1 MKINETK
8 QKLHITQDKKFD
20 TYRMYTIRSP
30 VEDDLKDSGLDVSD
44 SQTPETYLSKKEIKE
59 YSRIPKIQQE
69 RIYETFKNSPEYRK
83 FRKALEKEKSVTGT
97 YENTMYQEVYGGQD
111 SFISGV
117 NFSEKLKKHRK
128 KSDSFTIEKNE
139 KVPQRNEKDIEES
152 RENLNEPVSYKNTYN
167 VVDSSGKGT
176 LKSGDNG
183 RAYVKAVSQKQT
195 EASFDASRSAAYSA
209 AAAGSGGTS
218 EAAKEAVNAVKKYAE
233 IIKEAA
239 QENSGNPQQMQEQ
252 TDSKTSSSQ
261 MGMIQKVTAAVMALV
276 GFLMAEIGVVIIP
289 LLIIIAVVIIVST
302 LIVSIISSV
311 AAFFTPEKEAEI
323 SGGIKMQMLS
333 QATIAYT
340 DDLKEA
346 AEEEGIEKY
355 VNYLL
360 AIMETESHGEGNDPM
375 QSSESAGLEPGGFTN
390 PQDSIKQGVSYF
402 AMCIRKA
409 EENNCDIKCAVQ
421 SYNFGS
427 GFIDYAA
434 SYGGT
439 YSLELSESF
448 AQEKSNGIKA
458 DYANDIAINYNG
470 GFRYA
475 YGNMFYAELVSTYIY
490 SYEDETVQKVI
501 DEAYKYYGWDYVS
514 GGCSPDYGGFDCSG
528 LVQYVYRQ
536 AGIDLPRLEKEQFA
550 ASQEISIDEIQPG
563 DLLFYQNETSDGS
576 IGHVAIYIGDG
587 KTFEAGDPV
596 GVYDIDDSWHAENFL
611 CAGRV
616 INRE

>member
-8 QKLHITQDKKFD
+8 QKLHLTQDKKFD

-97 YENTMYQEVYGGQD
+97 YENTMYQEVYGRQD
-111 SFISGV
+111 SFISSGD
-117 NFSEKLKKHRK
+117 FSEKLKKHRK

-176 LKSGDNG
+176 LKSGDND

-239 QENSGNPQQMQEQ
+239 QENSENPQQMQEQ

-550 ASQEISIDEIQPG
+550 ASQEISIDEIQAG
-563 DLLFYQNETSDGS
+563 DLLFYQNETSGGS

>member
-1 MKINETK
+1 M
-8 QKLHITQDKKFD
+8 
-20 TYRMYTIRSP
+20 
-30 VEDDLKDSGLDVSD
+30 
-44 SQTPETYLSKKEIKE
+44 
-59 YSRIPKIQQE
+59 
-69 RIYETFKNSPEYRK
+69 
-83 FRKALEKEKSVTGT
+83 
-97 YENTMYQEVYGGQD
+97 
-111 SFISGV
+111 
-117 NFSEKLKKHRK
+117 
-128 KSDSFTIEKNE
+128 
-139 KVPQRNEKDIEES
+139 
-152 RENLNEPVSYKNTYN
+152 
-167 VVDSSGKGT
+167 
-176 LKSGDNG
+176 
-183 RAYVKAVSQKQT
+183 
-195 EASFDASRSAAYSA
+195 
-209 AAAGSGGTS
+209 
-218 EAAKEAVNAVKKYAE
+218 
-233 IIKEAA
+233 
-239 QENSGNPQQMQEQ
+239 
-252 TDSKTSSSQ
+252 
-261 MGMIQKVTAAVMALV
+261 
-276 GFLMAEIGVVIIP
+276 
-289 LLIIIAVVIIVST
+289 IIVST

>member
-1 MKINETK
+1 
-8 QKLHITQDKKFD
+8 
-20 TYRMYTIRSP
+20 
-30 VEDDLKDSGLDVSD
+30 
-44 SQTPETYLSKKEIKE
+44 
-59 YSRIPKIQQE
+59 
-69 RIYETFKNSPEYRK
+69 
-83 FRKALEKEKSVTGT
+83 
-97 YENTMYQEVYGGQD
+97 MYQEVYGGQD
-111 SFISGV
+111 SFISGG

-128 KSDSFTIEKNE
+128 KSDSFTTEK
-139 KVPQRNEKDIEES
+139 NEKDIEES
-152 RENLNEPVSYKNTYN
+152 RENLNEHVSYKNTYN

-176 LKSGDNG
+176 LKSGNG
-183 RAYVKAVSQKQT
+183 SAYVKAVSQKQT

-218 EAAKEAVNAVKKYAE
+218 EAAKEAVNAVKKYSE

-239 QENSGNPQQMQEQ
+239 QENSENPQQTQEQ

-289 LLIIIAVVIIVST
+289 LIIIIAVVIIVST

-311 AAFFTPEKEAEI
+311 AAFFTPEKEAET

-333 QATIAYT
+333 QATIAYA
-340 DDLKEA
+340 DDLRAA
-346 AEEEGIEKY
+346 AEAEGIEKY

-360 AIMETESHGEGNDPM
+360 AIMETESHGEGDDPM
-375 QSSESAGLEPGGFTN
+375 QSAESAGLEPGGFTN

-402 AMCIRKA
+402 AECVRKA
-409 EENNCDIKCAVQ
+409 QENNCDIKCAVQ

-550 ASQEISIDEIQPG
+550 ASQEISFDEIQPG
-563 DLLFYQNETSDGS
+563 DLLFYQNETSGGC

-596 GVYDIDDSWHAENFL
+596 GVYDINDSWHAENFL

>member
-8 QKLHITQDKKFD
+8 QKLHLTQDKKFD

-83 FRKALEKEKSVTGT
+83 FRKALEKEKSVTVT
-97 YENTMYQEVYGGQD
+97 YENTMYQEVYGRQD
-111 SFISGV
+111 SFISSGD
-117 NFSEKLKKHRK
+117 FSEKLKKHRK
-128 KSDSFTIEKNE
+128 KSDSFTIERNE

-176 LKSGDNG
+176 LKSGDND

-195 EASFDASRSAAYSA
+195 EVSFDASRSAAYSA

-239 QENSGNPQQMQEQ
+239 QENSENPQQMQEQ

-550 ASQEISIDEIQPG
+550 ASQEISIDEIQAG
-563 DLLFYQNETSDGS
+563 DLLFYQNESSGGS

-587 KTFEAGDPV
+587 KTFEAGDAV

>member
-8 QKLHITQDKKFD
+8 QKLHLTQDKKFD

-97 YENTMYQEVYGGQD
+97 
-111 SFISGV
+111 
-117 NFSEKLKKHRK
+117 
-128 KSDSFTIEKNE
+128 
-139 KVPQRNEKDIEES
+139 VPQRNEKDIEES
-152 RENLNEPVSYKNTYN
+152 RENLNEHVSYKNIYN
-167 VVDSSGKGT
+167 AGDSSGGT
-176 LKSGDNG
+176 LKFGGNG
-183 RAYVKAVSQKQT
+183 REYVKAVSKKQT

-239 QENSGNPQQMQEQ
+239 QENSENPQQTQEQ

-311 AAFFTPEKEAEI
+311 AAFFTPEKEAET

-333 QATIAYT
+333 QATIAYA
-340 DDLKEA
+340 DDLREA
-346 AEEEGIEKY
+346 AEAEGIEKY

-360 AIMETESHGEGNDPM
+360 AIMETESHGEGDDPM
-375 QSSESAGLEPGGFTN
+375 QSAESAGLEPGGFTN

-402 AMCIRKA
+402 AECVRKA
-409 EENNCDIKCAVQ
+409 QENNCDIKCAVQ

-434 SYGGT
+434 SYGGI

-448 AQEKSNGIKA
+448 AKEKSNGIKA

-514 GGCSPDYGGFDCSG
+514 GGFSPDYGGFDCSG

-563 DLLFYQNETSDGS
+563 DLLFYQNETSGGS

-596 GVYDIDDSWHAENFL
+596 GVYDINDSWHAENFL

>member
-8 QKLHITQDKKFD
+8 QKLHLTQDKKFD

-30 VEDDLKDSGLDVSD
+30 VKDDLKDSGLDVSD

-139 KVPQRNEKDIEES
+139 KVQQRNEKDIEES

-311 AAFFTPEKEAEI
+311 AAFFTPEKEVEI

>member
-97 YENTMYQEVYGGQD
+97 
-111 SFISGV
+111 
-117 NFSEKLKKHRK
+117 
-128 KSDSFTIEKNE
+128 
-139 KVPQRNEKDIEES
+139 VPQRNEKDSEEN

-167 VVDSSGKGT
+167 SGDSSGGT
-176 LKSGDNG
+176 LKSGGNG

-239 QENSGNPQQMQEQ
+239 QENSENPQQMQEQ
-252 TDSKTSSSQ
+252 TDSKPSSSQ

-311 AAFFTPEKEAEI
+311 AAFFTPEKEAET

-333 QATIAYT
+333 QATIAYA
-340 DDLKEA
+340 DDLRAA
-346 AEEEGIEKY
+346 AEAEGIEKY

-360 AIMETESHGEGNDPM
+360 AIMETESHGEGDDPM
-375 QSSESAGLEPGGFTN
+375 QSAESAGLEPGGFTN

-402 AMCIRKA
+402 AECVRKA
-409 EENNCDIKCAVQ
+409 QENNCDIKCAVQ

-550 ASQEISIDEIQPG
+550 ASQEISFDEIQPG
-563 DLLFYQNETSDGS
+563 DLLFYQNETSGGC

-587 KTFEAGDPV
+587 KTFEAGDPI
-596 GVYDIDDSWHAENFL
+596 GVYDINDSWHAENFL

>member
-83 FRKALEKEKSVTGT
+83 FRKALEKDSE
-97 YENTMYQEVYGGQD
+97 ENW
-111 SFISGV
+111 
-117 NFSEKLKKHRK
+117 
-128 KSDSFTIEKNE
+128 
-139 KVPQRNEKDIEES
+139 
-152 RENLNEPVSYKNTYN
+152 ENLNEPVSYKNTYN
-167 VVDSSGKGT
+167 AGDSSGGT

-239 QENSGNPQQMQEQ
+239 QENSENPQQMQEQ
-252 TDSKTSSSQ
+252 TDSKPSSSQ

-311 AAFFTPEKEAEI
+311 AAFFTPEKEAET

-333 QATIAYT
+333 QATIAYA
-340 DDLKEA
+340 DDLREA
-346 AEEEGIEKY
+346 AEAEGIEKY

-360 AIMETESHGEGNDPM
+360 AIMETESHGEGDDPM
-375 QSSESAGLEPGGFTN
+375 QSAESAGLEPGGFTN

-402 AMCIRKA
+402 AECVRKA
-409 EENNCDIKCAVQ
+409 QENNCDIKCAVQ

-550 ASQEISIDEIQPG
+550 ASQEISFDEIQPG
-563 DLLFYQNETSDGS
+563 DLLFYQNETSGGS

-587 KTFEAGDPV
+587 KTFEAGDPI
-596 GVYDIDDSWHAENFL
+596 GVYDINDSWHAENFL

>member
-8 QKLHITQDKKFD
+8 QKLHLTQDKKFD

-30 VEDDLKDSGLDVSD
+30 VEDDLKDSGLDASD
-44 SQTPETYLSKKEIKE
+44 SLTPETYLSKNEIKE
-59 YSRIPKIQQE
+59 YSRIPQKQQE

-97 YENTMYQEVYGGQD
+97 YENTMYQEVYGEPD
-111 SFISGV
+111 SFISGG

-139 KVPQRNEKDIEES
+139 KVPQRNEKDSEEN

-167 VVDSSGKGT
+167 SGDSSGGT
-176 LKSGDNG
+176 LKSGGNG

-239 QENSGNPQQMQEQ
+239 QENSENPQQTQEQ

-311 AAFFTPEKEAEI
+311 AAFFTPEKEAET

-333 QATIAYT
+333 QATIAYA
-340 DDLKEA
+340 DDLREA
-346 AEEEGIEKY
+346 AEAEGIEKY

-360 AIMETESHGEGNDPM
+360 AIMETESHGEGDDPM
-375 QSSESAGLEPGGFTN
+375 QSAESAGLEPGGFTN

-402 AMCIRKA
+402 AECVRKA
-409 EENNCDIKCAVQ
+409 QENNCDIKCAVQ

-550 ASQEISIDEIQPG
+550 ASQEISFDEIQPG
-563 DLLFYQNETSDGS
+563 DLLFYQNETSGGS

-587 KTFEAGDPV
+587 KTFEAGDPI
-596 GVYDIDDSWHAENFL
+596 GVYDINDSWHAENFL

>member
-8 QKLHITQDKKFD
+8 QKLHLTQDKKFD

-30 VEDDLKDSGLDVSD
+30 VEDDLKDLDMDVSD
-44 SQTPETYLSKKEIKE
+44 SQTPETYLSKNEIKE
-59 YSRIPKIQQE
+59 YSRIPQKQQE

-97 YENTMYQEVYGGQD
+97 YVNLWDDGGQD
-111 SFISGV
+111 SFISGG

-128 KSDSFTIEKNE
+128 KSDSFTTEK
-139 KVPQRNEKDIEES
+139 NEKDIEES
-152 RENLNEPVSYKNTYN
+152 RENLNEHVSYKNTYN

-176 LKSGDNG
+176 LKSGNG
-183 RAYVKAVSQKQT
+183 SAYVKAVSQKQT

-239 QENSGNPQQMQEQ
+239 QENSENPQQTQEQ

-289 LLIIIAVVIIVST
+289 LIIIIAVVIIVST

-311 AAFFTPEKEAEI
+311 AAFFTPEKEAET

-333 QATIAYT
+333 QATIAYA
-340 DDLKEA
+340 DDLREA
-346 AEEEGIEKY
+346 AEAEGIEKY

-360 AIMETESHGEGNDPM
+360 AIMETESHGEGDDPM
-375 QSSESAGLEPGGFTN
+375 QSAESAGLEPGGFTN

-402 AMCIRKA
+402 AECVRKA
-409 EENNCDIKCAVQ
+409 QENNCDIKCAVQ

-563 DLLFYQNETSDGS
+563 DLLFYQNESSGGS

-587 KTFEAGDPV
+587 KTFEAGDPI

>member
-8 QKLHITQDKKFD
+8 QKLHLTQDKKFD

-30 VEDDLKDSGLDVSD
+30 VEDDLKDSGLDASD
-44 SQTPETYLSKKEIKE
+44 SLTPETYLSKNEIKE
-59 YSRIPKIQQE
+59 YSRIPQKQQE

-111 SFISGV
+111 SFISGG

-139 KVPQRNEKDIEES
+139 KVPQRNEKDSEEN

-167 VVDSSGKGT
+167 SGDSSGGT
-176 LKSGDNG
+176 LKSGGNG
-183 RAYVKAVSQKQT
+183 RAYVKVVSQKQT

-233 IIKEAA
+233 IIKEAT
-239 QENSGNPQQMQEQ
+239 QENSENPQQMQEQ
-252 TDSKTSSSQ
+252 TDSKPSSSQ

-311 AAFFTPEKEAEI
+311 AAFFTPEKEAET

-333 QATIAYT
+333 QATIAYA
-340 DDLKEA
+340 DDLRAA
-346 AEEEGIEKY
+346 AEAEGIEKY

-360 AIMETESHGEGNDPM
+360 AIMETESHGEGDDPM
-375 QSSESAGLEPGGFTN
+375 QSAESAGLEPGGFTN

-402 AMCIRKA
+402 AECVRKA
-409 EENNCDIKCAVQ
+409 QENNCDIKCAVQ

-563 DLLFYQNETSDGS
+563 DLLFYQNETSGGS

-587 KTFEAGDPV
+587 KTFEAGDPI
-596 GVYDIDDSWHAENFL
+596 GVNDINDSWHAENFL

>member
-111 SFISGV
+111 SFIPGG

-128 KSDSFTIEKNE
+128 KSDSFTTEK
-139 KVPQRNEKDIEES
+139 NEKDIEES

-176 LKSGDNG
+176 LKSGNG

-239 QENSGNPQQMQEQ
+239 QENSENPQQTQEQ

-289 LLIIIAVVIIVST
+289 LLVIIAVVIIVST

-311 AAFFTPEKEAEI
+311 AAFFTPEKETET

-333 QATIAYT
+333 QATIAYA
-340 DDLKEA
+340 DDLRAA
-346 AEEEGIEKY
+346 AEAEGIEKY

-360 AIMETESHGEGNDPM
+360 AIMETESHGEGDDPM
-375 QSSESAGLEPGGFTN
+375 QSAESAGLEPGGFTN

-402 AMCIRKA
+402 AECVRKA
-409 EENNCDIKCAVQ
+409 QENNCDIKCAVQ

-550 ASQEISIDEIQPG
+550 ASQEISFDEIQPG
-563 DLLFYQNETSDGS
+563 DLLFYQNETSGGS

-596 GVYDIDDSWHAENFL
+596 GVYDINDSWHAENFL

>member
-8 QKLHITQDKKFD
+8 QKLHLTQDKKFD

-83 FRKALEKEKSVTGT
+83 FRKALEKEKSVTVT
-97 YENTMYQEVYGGQD
+97 YENTMYQEVYGRQD
-111 SFISGV
+111 SFISSGD
-117 NFSEKLKKHRK
+117 FSEKLKKHRK

-176 LKSGDNG
+176 LKSGDND

-239 QENSGNPQQMQEQ
+239 QENSENPQQMQEQ

-289 LLIIIAVVIIVST
+289 FLIIIAVVIIVST
-302 LIVSIISSV
+302 IIVSIISSV

-550 ASQEISIDEIQPG
+550 ASQEISIDEIQAG
-563 DLLFYQNETSDGS
+563 DLLFYQNETSGGS

>member
-8 QKLHITQDKKFD
+8 QKLHLTQDKKFD

-111 SFISGV
+111 SFIPGG

-152 RENLNEPVSYKNTYN
+152 RENLNEHVSYKNIYN
-167 VVDSSGKGT
+167 AGDSSGGT
-176 LKSGDNG
+176 LKSGGNG
-183 RAYVKAVSQKQT
+183 REYVKAVSKKQT

-239 QENSGNPQQMQEQ
+239 QENSENPQQMQEQ
-252 TDSKTSSSQ
+252 TDSKPSSSQ

-311 AAFFTPEKEAEI
+311 AAFFTPEKEAET

-333 QATIAYT
+333 QATIAYA
-340 DDLKEA
+340 DDLRAA
-346 AEEEGIEKY
+346 AEAEGIEKY

-360 AIMETESHGEGNDPM
+360 AIMETESHGEGDDPM
-375 QSSESAGLEPGGFTN
+375 QSAESAGLEPGGFTN

-402 AMCIRKA
+402 AECVRKA
-409 EENNCDIKCAVQ
+409 QENNCDIKCAVQ

-434 SYGGT
+434 SYGGI

-448 AQEKSNGIKA
+448 AKEKSNGIKA

-514 GGCSPDYGGFDCSG
+514 GGCSPDLGGFDCSG

-587 KTFEAGDPV
+587 KTFEAGDPI
-596 GVYDIDDSWHAENFL
+596 GVYDINDSWHAENFL

>member
-8 QKLHITQDKKFD
+8 QKLHLTQDKKFD

-97 YENTMYQEVYGGQD
+97 YENTMYQEV
-111 SFISGV
+111 
-117 NFSEKLKKHRK
+117 LKKHRE

-587 KTFEAGDPV
+587 KTFEAGDPI
-596 GVYDIDDSWHAENFL
+596 GVYDINDSWHAENFL

>member
-8 QKLHITQDKKFD
+8 QKLHLTQDKKFD

-30 VEDDLKDSGLDVSD
+30 VEDDLKDSCLDVSD
-44 SQTPETYLSKKEIKE
+44 SQTPETYLSKNEIKE
-59 YSRIPKIQQE
+59 YSRIPQKQQE

-97 YENTMYQEVYGGQD
+97 YENTMYQEVYAARD
-111 SFISGV
+111 SFILNG

-128 KSDSFTIEKNE
+128 KSDRFTTEKNE

-167 VVDSSGKGT
+167 AGDSSGKGT
-176 LKSGDNG
+176 LKSGGNG

-587 KTFEAGDPV
+587 KTFEAGDPI
-596 GVYDIDDSWHAENFL
+596 GVYDINDSWHAENFL